1 MGLRSGGSS
10 ASFRRCQRKVNRAV
24 VDAGIPLVRDGSGV
38 VRRNL
43 FGRPAHSVTSTQVLC
58 GPAGWRSRMIQQDVV
73 RASSRRDLPLK
84 RNLLADLSAAR
95 LTRGATASGGS
106 DHGDGSRQIRP
117 GPAPVQPRRRCD
129 RTTRRGRRQPRTSA
143 GVRAASPAAVQCGGA
158 GLRNL
163 TATWLDCLPCKRFT
177 TRATL
182 PQRVVR
188 QVQRDGTGQL
198 GRPRGEEEPVVDH
211 VDETFDPQESKHSV
225 DRRSR
230 RRLQHGQRFG
240 RRGAV
245 RCGRGVVG
253 SERRVHSGKRV
264 LVLRQ
269 LGDQGFLLVHQL
281 PRNMR
286 VTVSSHCGFPQ
297 EPAWALV

>member
-1 MGLRSGGSS
+1 MIWTYFAFERICSSGRGSSAVSLMWTVPSVHVPSPAESCADLGSPSPLVTPLSPRREATRQVVGLRSGGSS

-129 RTTRRGRRQPRTSA
+129 RTTRRGRRQPPYLRRCASCKSRRCAMRRCRTPEPDGDVA
-143 GVRAASPAAVQCGGA
+143 GLPAVQA
-158 GLRNL
+158 LHDARHVA
-163 TATWLDCLPCKRFT
+163 AT
-177 TRATL
+177 
-182 PQRVVR
+182 
-188 QVQRDGTGQL
+188 
-198 GRPRGEEEPVVDH
+198 
-211 VDETFDPQESKHSV
+211 
-225 DRRSR
+225 
-230 RRLQHGQRFG
+230 
-240 RRGAV
+240 RGAA
-245 RCGRGVVG
+245 RPAGRHWTARAP
-253 SERRVHSGKRV
+253 SR
-264 LVLRQ
+264 
-269 LGDQGFLLVHQL
+269 
-281 PRNMR
+281 
-286 VTVSSHCGFPQ
+286 
-297 EPAWALV
+297 